1 MYFLTEN
8 NDLSEKYNTISDNIS
23 ADIKKEFDSE
33 RVCNKEYLK
42 QKQI

>member
-8 NDLSEKYNTISDNIS
+8 NDLSENYNTISDNIS

-33 RVCNKEYLK
+33 RDCNKEYLK